1 MLSKTQVVSQL
12 SIRFK
17 HLKLE
22 VDKQKIVNQLTSSDS
37 NSNMHM
43 SAVSDDNMAFQSYS
57 EEVDDLS

>member
-1 MLSKTQVVSQL
+1 MSQL

>member
-1 MLSKTQVVSQL
+1 MSQL

-43 SAVSDDNMAFQSYS
+43 SAVSDDNMNFPSYS